1 MVALAAAQ
9 RPEARV
15 GRRGRAEHPFGCR
28 LWEWLDAHL
37 PARCLVYVT
46 IDVDALDPAFA
57 PVCPHRR
64 DGSSLSSYLHVISLV
79 GSLSPLSGL
88 LPQFLLS
95 AQLPLQ
101 QQCYSL
107 RAGGVRG
114 RSEYLLS
121 IPHPM
126 APQVS
131 LLPPLSSSV
140 LRLVTGPLSRGDSH
154 YEPGGPCGTKEM
166 TCGQVGP
173 G

>member
-1 MVALAAAQ
+1 MDQAFLAT
-9 RPEARV
+9 
-15 GRRGRAEHPFGCR
+15 
-28 LWEWLDAHL
+28 
-37 PARCLVYVT
+37 YM
-46 IDVDALDPAFA
+46 
-57 PVCPHRR
+57 
-64 DGSSLSSYLHVISLV
+64 SSLWLVLSLR
-79 GSLSPLSGL
+79 SPLSGL